1 MEITLPLSKYQIY
14 SLVFDH
20 HESILSQ
27 ALALLKEELNL
38 IPVIGAEVEFYI
50 NGGNI
55 ENLLTE
61 IMETALNSN
70 IYIKGIDKEK
80 GPNQYEVKLA
90 HIRDITKLAEDIIK
104 VKEIVTKVS
113 SGQANFQAK
122 PFPEL
127 PGNALHINLTMLNN
141 DGENI
146 FGNGSNDL
154 DYGIG
159 GLCKLMKESIICFA
173 PKEESYKRFTP
184 NLDAPTTISWGGN
197 NRTTAIRI
205 PSTFPRDT
213 RIEYRVAGVDA
224 NPYAVISAILIGIH
238 YGIKNQIMPP
248 TKIYGNASDVQ
259 YKLEALPNSLEKAKW
274 LFNESV
280 IWRQYLTRLFKL

>member
-1 MEITLPLSKYQIY
+1 METTLPLSKSQLYNLMLTY
-14 SLVFDH
+14 
-20 HESILSQ
+20 HESILNQ

-61 IMETALNSN
+61 IVETALNSN

-104 VKEIVTKVS
+104 VKEIINQTS

-122 PFPEL
+122 PFCDL
-127 PGNALHINLTMLNN
+127 PGNALHMNITMLGINR
-141 DGENI
+141 ENI
-146 FGNGSNDL
+146 FGDGSNDL
-154 DYGIG
+154 DYAIG
-159 GLCKLMKESIICFA
+159 GLCKLMKESAICFA
-173 PKEESYKRFTP
+173 PQEESYKRFIP
-184 NLDAPTTISWGGN
+184 NHDAPTTVSWGGN

-238 YGIKNQIMPP
+238 YGIKNQIIPP

-259 YKLEALPNSLEKAKW
+259 YNLEALPNSLEQAKW
-274 LFNESV
+274 LFNESI
-280 IWRQYLTRLFKL
+280 IWRQYLTKFD